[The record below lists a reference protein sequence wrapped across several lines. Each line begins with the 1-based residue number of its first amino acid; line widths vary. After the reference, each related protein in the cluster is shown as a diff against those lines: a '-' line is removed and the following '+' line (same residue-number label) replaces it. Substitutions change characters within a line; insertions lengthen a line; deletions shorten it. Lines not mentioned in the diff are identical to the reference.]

1 MTAVVSTSNNLTMSS
16 LRIAELTGKRHDH
29 VLRDI
34 RKMLTDIHGEGGVPS
49 FEDTRIN
56 PQNNQAYPC
65 FLLDEAHTLTLLTG
79 YDAKARFAVTNEW
92 LLLKRAPPAL
102 DLNDPTQLRT
112 LLLGHIEKEIELQAV
127 ITEQAPKV
135 AALERISVGE
145 GSLVPREAAKCI
157 NTTQTRLYDWLLEH
171 KWCYREASTDDR
183 KGRLRAYAARIASG
197 DLEERL
203 VSAGY
208 TRDGVEQY
216 KAQVYVTPKGQTK
229 LARHLSGEQEREK
242 EQGVINLAVL
252 NDLATAA
259 AKIHGFARVFNTI
272 QGFGA
277 SRLAH
282 VKHEDY
288 GTLAEALRRLVAEPF

>member
-1 MTAVVSTSNNLTMSS
+1 MSAVVSTSNNLTMSS

-56 PQNNQAYPC
+56 PQNNQLYPC

-171 KWCYREASTDDR
+171 KWCYREASADDR
-183 KGRLRAYAARIASG
+183 KGRLRAYASRIASG

-229 LARHLSGEQEREK
+229 IARHLSGEQE
-242 EQGVINLAVL
+242 QDVINLAVL

-259 AKIHGFARVFNTI
+259 AKIHNFARVFNTI

-288 GTLAEALRRLVAEPF
+288 GTLAEALRRLVTEPF